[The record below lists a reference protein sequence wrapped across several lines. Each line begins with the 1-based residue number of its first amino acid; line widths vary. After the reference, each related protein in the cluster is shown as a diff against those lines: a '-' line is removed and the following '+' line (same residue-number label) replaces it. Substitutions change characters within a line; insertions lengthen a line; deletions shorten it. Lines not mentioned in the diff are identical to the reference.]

1 MKKQLLIAA
10 VAATMG
16 TAVIAD
22 VSIAGNAKYEYFN
35 DDYSGSTTDTNQTN
49 TEVNLNIKGSN
60 GDTKVVMD
68 LEFNTH
74 DATSTRNAL
83 DIEDLYMTTKVGM
96 VDVKGGNYA
105 TGTSAIMGEIDEG
118 SRATNKVTL
127 STTYN
132 GVKFY
137 AGNSGGETATVANT
151 ELSSAMFAGVSG
163 KVAGWTLEA
172 KKLNARD
179 EAYKIAGE
187 VSGLGIRLET
197 KNAQTANSD
206 VTFGQLD
213 YTINDVALTYAFLD
227 VDNTNSLV
235 GETDSAIFAVENG
248 IAAASS
254 RDNKQ
259 ISAKG
264 TIAGNT
270 VTVKSGS
277 IDKGISATKDLDYA
291 QVAVSRALAAGSTL
305 ALTYTDKDHSATEDR
320 ETFEIDLSVKF

>member
-10 VAATMG
+10 VAATM
-16 TAVIAD
+16 TSAAMAD
-22 VSIAGNAKYEYFN
+22 ISIAGDAKFEYFN

-68 LEFNTH
+68 LELNTH
-74 DATSTRNAL
+74 DSTNNANTL

-96 VDVKGGNYA
+96 VDVKAGNYA
-105 TGTSAIMGEIDEG
+105 TGTSAILGEIDEG

-137 AGNSGGETATVANT
+137 AGNTGGSTATVGNT
-151 ELSSAMFAGVSG
+151 ELSTSMFAGVSG

-172 KKLNARD
+172 KKLDATD

-197 KNAQTANSD
+197 KNAQAANSD

-227 VDNTNSLV
+227 VDNTDSLV

-248 IAAASS
+248 GKATA

-264 TIAGNT
+264 AIAGNT

-320 ETFEIDLSVKF
+320 QTFEIDLSVKF

>member
-74 DATSTRNAL
+74 DATSARNAL

-235 GETDSAIFAVENG
+235 TETDSAIFAVENG
-248 IAAASS
+248 GKPTA